1 VVQPVVDIVIP
12 IYNAR
17 ELTSRCIE
25 SVLRHVTADWRLILV
40 DDASTESGI
49 AEDLDRFALRDPRVR
64 VLRNDSNLGFV
75 KTANRGMHERRGDL
89 LLLNSDTEVF
99 SGFLDRL
106 HAGAHA
112 DPSTGVLSPLSN
124 NATICSVPE
133 IGKANPIP
141 EGFTPESFAELVAAA
156 SQRRRPELVTAV
168 GFCMYVKAE
177 VFERIGYFDE
187 SYGRGFGEEN
197 DFCERAK
204 KAGFKI
210 RLCDNVFV
218 LHQGKAS
225 FGDEGNRLE
234 STNAQLL
241 EAKQPGY
248 HAAVARFFEENPLA
262 PIHRELLFQIERL
275 GKGRETALLYLLHAS
290 PFASDAAGVELHAR
304 DLLRALA
311 LPRVVVAFPNGREL
325 VFAEV
330 LDGDVQR
337 PILYRF
343 PLDKPVQLFSIEEKQ
358 IFEVIDR
365 ALTLFGIAGVHVHH
379 LLRWPLTILNAFKN
393 AGLKIAYTSHDYY
406 CVCPSWN
413 LFDFETR
420 TSCQCLRT
428 GSASA
433 GCLPALLSE
442 MSMAA
447 DVDLSVVRER
457 HHATWLESLN
467 LIDLWIFPSNAA
479 REVVARHLPID
490 RSRTRII
497 EHGSD
502 LLRTVD
508 RRAPGFNLRLAVV
521 GDVANWI
528 KGADN
533 YIEVVRRTSGLPLEW
548 HFFGMTGIFGFEE
561 RVRVATSSRVE
572 FHGRYDRAKIVNHLA
587 RTGIDLCVIL
597 PKVEETFSF
606 VLSEALIAGV
616 PVLSL
621 NKGSLPERI
630 LEQGVGI
637 CVRDVA
643 EAAGWIAKACN
654 DRATLDLIAAK
665 VRQLKHRSVSD
676 SAAAHRELYETL
688 GALSAS
694 SRPLPVT
701 LRELYSLSDLSRTRE
716 PAAPSPDA
724 RPEYQSSS
732 WYPAFLRFK
741 PFVPK
746 AIRELGR
753 KALLRLEKRSH

>member
-1 VVQPVVDIVIP
+1 MQFAVDIVIP

-17 ELTSRCIE
+17 ELTRRCIE
-25 SVLRHVTADWRLILV
+25 SVLKHVTGDWRLILV
-40 DDASTESGI
+40 DDASTDPGVLQ
-49 AEDLDRFALRDPRVR
+49 DLDRFAVRDQRVR
-64 VLRNDSNLGFV
+64 VLRNTSNLGFV
-75 KTANRGMHERRGDL
+75 KTANRGMQERRGDL

-99 SGFLDRL
+99 SGFRDRL
-106 HAGAHA
+106 HACAHA
-112 DPSTGVLSPLSN
+112 DPTTGVVSPLSN

-133 IGKANPIP
+133 MGKANPIP

-177 VFERIGYFDE
+177 LFERIGYFDE

-210 RLCDNVFV
+210 RLCDDVFV

-225 FGDEGNRLE
+225 FGDEGNWLE
-234 STNAQLL
+234 STNARLL

-262 PIHRELLFQIERL
+262 PIQRELRFQIERL
-275 GKGRETALLYLLHAS
+275 GKGRGTAFLYVLHAS
-290 PFASDAAGVELHAR
+290 PFADQAAGVELHVR

-311 LPRVVVAFPNGREL
+311 LPRAVVAFPSGREL

-330 LDGDVQR
+330 LEGDVEH

-343 PLDKPVQLFSIEEKQ
+343 PLDQPVQLFSIEESQ
-358 IFEVIDR
+358 IIEVMER
-365 ALTLFGIAGVHVHH
+365 ALTLLGITAVHVHH
-379 LLRWPLTILNAFKN
+379 LLRWPLTILKAFKR
-393 AGLKIAYTSHDYY
+393 AGLKIIYTSHDYY

-420 TSCQCLRT
+420 SSCQCLRT
-428 GSASA
+428 DPASA

-442 MSMAA
+442 MSMVA
-447 DVDLSVVRER
+447 DIDPGVLRER
-457 HHATWLESLN
+457 HRATWLELLKMN
-467 LIDLWIFPSNAA
+467 DLWIFPSNAA

-490 RSRTRII
+490 RSHTRII

-502 LLRTVD
+502 LVCTVD

-533 YIEVVRRTSGLPLEW
+533 YVEIVRRTSGLPLEW

-561 RVRVATSSRVE
+561 RVRVTTSSRVE
-572 FHGRYDRAKIVNHLA
+572 FHGRYDRIEIVNHLA

-597 PKVEETFSF
+597 SKVDETFSF

-621 NKGSLPERI
+621 NKGSLPERL
-630 LEQGVGI
+630 LEQGVGV
-637 CVRDVA
+637 CVEDVA
-643 EAAGWIAKACN
+643 EAARWIAKACN
-654 DRATLDLIAAK
+654 DKTNLGLLAAR

-676 SAAAHRELYETL
+676 SAAAHRQIYESL
-688 GALSAS
+688 GALSSS
-694 SRPLPVT
+694 SRPLPAT
-701 LRELYSLSDLSRTRE
+701 LRELYSLSDQSPTRE
-716 PAAPSPDA
+716 PAAPTPDA
-724 RPEYQSSS
+724 APEYQSSA

-746 AIRELGR
+746 AIRALGR
-753 KALLRLEKRSH
+753 KALLRLEKRFH